1 MCAIDLYVQSMR
13 FMRDKNKTTGYPMV
27 FIFLYESYA
36 LSFSLSFLPR
46 WRTLILMGV
55 ASSEKDFLM

>member
-27 FIFLYESYA
+27 FILYESYA
-36 LSFSLSFLPR
+36 LSFSLSFFPR
-46 WRTLILMGV
+46 WRIFILMGV
-55 ASSEKDFLM
+55 ASREKDFLM

>member
-1 MCAIDLYVQSMR
+1 MCAIDLYVQSRR

-27 FIFLYESYA
+27 FILCESYA

-46 WRTLILMGV
+46 WRTLILIGV